1 MMAVKHES
9 AAPVVV
15 VTGGTSGIGKAVVEA
30 GLAQGWVVVVVDVNA
45 GALAEHRAAA
55 GDRNG
60 IHFLEADV
68 ASEAAVERAVEE
80 IERDIGPIGGL
91 VNSAGIGRDIPFLE
105 TDTATFRRIMEVNL
119 VGSFVFG
126 RQVATRMISR
136 SRGSIVNI
144 ASVSGIMGNAGRVAY
159 GASKGG
165 VITMTRVM
173 AVELAAAG
181 IRVNAVAPGP
191 VETAMVQQ
199 MHSPE
204 VRRAWVQSVPQGR
217 YGTAEEIASVIVF
230 LLDDRLSSY
239 VTGQTICAD
248 GGFTALGLGRAQ

>member
-1 MMAVKHES
+1 MEDTS
-9 AAPVVV
+9 APRIVV

-30 GLAQGWVVVVVDVNA
+30 ALIQDWVVVVVDVNA
-45 GALAEHRAAA
+45 AALAEQRTAWGPKRAAV
-55 GDRNG
+55 
-60 IHFLEADV
+60 HFVEADV
-68 ASEAAVERAVEE
+68 ASEAAVELAVDA
-80 IERDIGPIGGL
+80 IERDIGPIAGL
-91 VNSAGIGRDIPFLE
+91 VNSAGIGRDIPFLQ

-119 VGSFVFG
+119 IGSFVCG
-126 RQVATRMISR
+126 RLVAKRMS
-136 SRGSIVNI
+136 SRGGGAIVNV

-165 VITMTRVM
+165 VITMTKVM
-173 AVELAAAG
+173 AVELATVG

-204 VRRAWVQSVPQGR
+204 VRQAWVHSVPQGR
-217 YGTAEEIASVIVF
+217 YGTAEEIASVVMF

-248 GGFTALGLGRAQ
+248 GGFTALGLGKGQ